1 MSGGRIPL
9 AQPMTLD
16 FRQVT
21 LVNLSILRDLLVIP
35 VLPRGMVALWSGRVA
50 EVPAGW
56 ALCDGRNGTP
66 DLRDRF
72 VVGAG
77 VDAAG
82 RASCTLEASATQQG
96 GSLTHKHH
104 FTTDGHLHWT
114 KSNGS
119 LFDPAVAPTQD
130 ITGEKDSG
138 TTDGPDSV
146 PVPYYALAY
155 IMKL

>member
-1 MSGGRIPL
+1 MSARRVPL
-9 AQPMTLD
+9 AQPLTLD

-21 LVNLSILRDLLVIP
+21 LVNLSILRDLLAIT
-35 VLPRGMVALWSGRVA
+35 VLPHGLVALWSGRLA
-50 EVPAGW
+50 QVPDGW

-77 VDAAG
+77 QDLGSSAC
-82 RASCTLEASATQQG
+82 CTLEGSATQRG

-104 FTTDGHLHWT
+104 FITDGHLHWT

-119 LFDPAVAPTQD
+119 MFDSASAPSMD
-130 ITGEKDSG
+130 ITREKDSG
-138 TTDGPDSV
+138 TTDGPDTV
-146 PVPYYALAY
+146 PVPYFALAY

>member
-1 MSGGRIPL
+1 MSARIPF
-9 AQPMTLD
+9 AQPLTLD
-16 FRQVT
+16 FRQVA
-21 LVNLSILRDLLVIP
+21 LVNLSILRDLLAIP
-35 VLPRGMVALWSGRVA
+35 VLPRGLVCLWSGRVA
-50 EVPAGW
+50 DVPEGW

-77 VDAAG
+77 QDAGG
-82 RASCTLEASATQQG
+82 RAACTLESMPTEFG
-96 GSLTHKHH
+96 GSLTHKHY
-104 FTTDGHLHWT
+104 FMTDGHLHWT

-119 LFDPAVAPTQD
+119 LFDPPVAPTQD
-130 ITGEKDSG
+130 ITREKDSG
-138 TTDGPDSV
+138 TTDGPDKV

>member
-1 MSGGRIPL
+1 MSARIPL

-16 FRQVT
+16 FRQVA
-21 LVNLSILRDLLVIP
+21 LVNLSILRDLLAVP
-35 VLPRGMVALWSGRVA
+35 VLPRGLVVLWSGRIA
-50 EVPAGW
+50 QVPAGW

-72 VVGAG
+72 VAGAVRDLG
-77 VDAAG
+77 EAAC
-82 RASCTLEASATQQG
+82 CTLEGAPTQTG
-96 GSLTHKHH
+96 GSVTHKHP

-114 KSNGS
+114 KTSGS
-119 LFDPAVAPTQD
+119 MFDPAEAPSMD
-130 ITGEKDSG
+130 ITREKDSG
-138 TTDGPDSV
+138 TTDGPDAV